1 MGHNQRIPNIL
12 NSIGSTAWAMETS
25 KLRAM
30 MDVLD
35 KRLSEPLPD
44 EQQIEQKFEA
54 ATLAQARPAVNQDIV
69 PEGVA
74 VLSVSGI
81 ISQKMNLLTAFS
93 GGTSTEIF
101 GRRLD
106 TAVADSEIETIVIDI
121 DSPGGSVYG
130 TQELADKI
138 YAAKSQK
145 RIIAIANPIAFS
157 GAYWLGSA
165 ADDFIVTTSGEVGSV
180 GVRMMHIDQ
189 SRFDREQGVKYT
201 LIHAGEYKVEGNPH
215 EPLSVEAEDYYQQQV
230 DVYYKSF
237 ISALARNRRVS
248 ESVVEE
254 SFGQGRTVTAAEA
267 IERGMVD
274 RIETFDD
281 VLKELAA
288 DTDRTDQGRQ
298 TQREIINKEQ
308 TMPKE
313 EKQTVAPTATPTATQ
328 GETSVAEPT
337 LTASDS
343 RMGFSSDEINIARE
357 TSRQVGFEEGK
368 KAGVAEGVEKE
379 RTRISSIRK
388 LSPPGQEALAD
399 KLISDGTSLED
410 SKTKLL
416 EAVHA
421 EKKEGLESLAESSNP
436 GTSISTEEYT
446 DDSQPGT
453 VSEAAMGAEFDKDS
467 AKGSFMKLAD
477 GDREKALKNYAAYR
491 RAESRGQVS

>member
-1 MGHNQRIPNIL
+1 MGRNQRIPNIL

-54 ATLAQARPAVNQDIV
+54 ATLAQARPTVNQEIV

-74 VLSVSGI
+74 VLSISGI

-106 TAVADSEIETIVIDI
+106 TAVADSKIETILIDV

-138 YAAKSQK
+138 YAAKSQSQK

-165 ADDFIVTTSGEVGSV
+165 ADEFIVTPSGEVGSV

-230 DVYYKSF
+230 DVYYRSF
-237 ISALARNRRVS
+237 ISALARNRKKS
-248 ESVVEE
+248 ESAIEE
-254 SFGQGRTVTAAEA
+254 TFGQGRTVTAAEA

-274 RIETFDD
+274 RTGTFDD
-281 VLKELAA
+281 VLKELVA
-288 DTDRTDQGRQ
+288 DTGRQ

-308 TMPKE
+308 IMSEKE
-313 EKQTVAPTATPTATQ
+313 QTVAQTETPVAEQGSEPTPT
-328 GETSVAEPT
+328 
-337 LTASDS
+337 TAMEEIKSADS
-343 RMGFSSDEINIARE
+343 RMGFSSDEINIARS
-357 TSRQVGFEEGK
+357 TSRQIGFEEGK
-368 KAGVAEGVEKE
+368 KAGVAEGIEKE
-379 RTRISSIRK
+379 RTRISSIQK
-388 LSPPGQEALAD
+388 LAPPGQEALAD

-421 EKKEGLESLAESSNP
+421 EKKEGLESLSESSNP
-436 GTSISTEEYT
+436 AASLSTEEYT
-446 DDSQPGT
+446 DDSAPGT
-453 VSEAAMGAEFDKDS
+453 VSEAAMGAEFDKDT
-467 AKGSFMKLAD
+467 AKDSFLKLAD
-477 GDREKALKNYAAYR
+477 GDREKAMKNYAAYR
-491 RAESRGQVS
+491 RADARGQVG